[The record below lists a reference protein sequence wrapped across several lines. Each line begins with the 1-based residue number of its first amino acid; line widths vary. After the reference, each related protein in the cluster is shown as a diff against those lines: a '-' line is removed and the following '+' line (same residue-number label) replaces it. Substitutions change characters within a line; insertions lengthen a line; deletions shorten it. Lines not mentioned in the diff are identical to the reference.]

1 MSSSGGWVT
10 SGRAAVISAGI
21 AALVVAVT
29 LFGAGPL
36 GSGAY
41 DQNWKAVQ
49 EKAPPADKVAVGR
62 KVFFNNCAH
71 CHGQDADG
79 GEDAPSLRKLAIS
92 DTHVVLILKNGIKD
106 EMPSFADKINDE
118 QIAGVTA
125 YLRTLK

>member
-1 MSSSGGWVT
+1 MSSSGGWFT
-10 SGRAAVISAGI
+10 SGRAAAFSAGV
-21 AALVVAVT
+21 AALVLAVT
-29 LFGAGPL
+29 LL

-41 DQNWKAVQ
+41 EQSWKAEQ

-62 KVFFNNCAH
+62 KVFFSNCAH

-79 GEDAPSLRKLAIS
+79 GEDAPSIRKLAIS
-92 DTHVVLILKNGIKD
+92 DTHIVLILKNGIKD

-118 QIAGVTA
+118 QITGVIA